1 MVIKRVT
8 ELLIGLTLCPPPI
21 DHNGVGFRVVLLL
34 ELTNVDLTTV
44 VFFDRLEGFF
54 DELFSLGCKRTP
66 DRRKELRVRDATIF
80 ILVENVEDFLN
91 IDLSHIHLQSKNR
104 GFELI
109 EVELTGLISVNTVEV
124 AL

>member
-1 MVIKRVT
+1 MVIKGVT
-8 ELLIGLTLCPPPI
+8 ELLISLTLCSPPI
-21 DHNGVGFRVVLLL
+21 DHNGMGFRVVLLL
-34 ELTNVDLTTV
+34 ELANVDLTTV

-80 ILVENVEDFLN
+80 ILVENVENFLN
-91 IDLSHIHLQSKNR
+91 IDLSHIDLQSKYR
-104 GFELI
+104 GLELI
-109 EVELTGLISVNTVEV
+109 QVELPGLISVNTVEV

>member
-1 MVIKRVT
+1 MVIKGVT
-8 ELLIGLTLCPPPI
+8 ELLISLTLCSPPI
-21 DHNGVGFRVVLLL
+21 DHNGMGFRAVLLL

-44 VFFDRLEGFF
+44 VFFDRLKGFF
-54 DELFSLGCKRTP
+54 DELFSLGCKCTP

-80 ILVENVEDFLN
+80 ILVENVEDFLD

-104 GFELI
+104 GLEFI
-109 EVELTGLISVNTVEV
+109 EVELPGLISVDTVEV

>member
-1 MVIKRVT
+1 MVIKGIA
-8 ELLIGLTLCPPPI
+8 ELLIGLTLCSPPI
-21 DHNGVGFRVVLLL
+21 DNNRVGFRVVLLL
-34 ELTNVDLTTV
+34 ELTNVDLTTI

-54 DELFSLGCKRTP
+54 DELFSLGCKLTP

-91 IDLSHIHLQSKNR
+91 IDLNEFKAAIL
-104 GFELI
+104 
-109 EVELTGLISVNTVEV
+109 